1 MKLFT
6 KIFLCTVT
14 VVTVALSVMGYIVIS
29 DSFDNAVNRETE
41 RGLEEY
47 QLLKFLLRTG
57 MLSYS
62 ENHNLND
69 ETIAEV
75 AIQTAQTAPVG
86 IQIAILD
93 DEGNS
98 IYSTFPAIFHTLAG
112 TPCVPSTPPRMTR

>member
-69 ETIAEV
+69 ETITEI

-86 IQIAILD
+86 NQVALLD

-98 IYSTFPAIFHTLAG
+98 IYSTFPANYDFSSVNAVKENI
-112 TPCVPSTPPRMTR
+112 S